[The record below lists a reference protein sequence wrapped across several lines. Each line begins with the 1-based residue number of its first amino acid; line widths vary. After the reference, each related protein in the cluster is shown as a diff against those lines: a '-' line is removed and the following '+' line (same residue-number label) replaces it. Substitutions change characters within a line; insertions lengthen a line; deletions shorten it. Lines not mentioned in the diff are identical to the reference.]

1 LGESVRPVRRLIVCR
16 SLILEAKAMKYPLS
30 CRTLIVSGCCLLL
43 ASALFCVPEAR
54 GQDMR
59 MPLVSAPPPM
69 KFVPRNERTQ
79 LSNARDAKAR
89 TRATIEL
96 AEIRLSHA
104 EALTAGEQYD
114 AASAELGVYQGLIDD
129 AIYYLNEL
137 KDGKNKTRDIYKR
150 LELALRAHCSRIE
163 AIRRITPS
171 EYAVNI
177 KAICECTRNARNEA
191 LNGFYG
197 DTVIGE
203 VSREDQ
209 KSPGGENPKDSAPD
223 SVKKQ

>member
-1 LGESVRPVRRLIVCR
+1 
-16 SLILEAKAMKYPLS
+16 MKYPVS
-30 CRTLIVSGCCLLL
+30 CHMLIVSGCCLLF
-43 ASALFCVPEAR
+43 ASALFVAPEAR

-59 MPLVSAPPPM
+59 MPLVAAPPPM

-79 LSNARDAKAR
+79 LLSARDAKTR
-89 TRATIEL
+89 TRAAVEL

-104 EALTAGEQYD
+104 EELTASQQYE
-114 AASAELGVYQGLIDD
+114 AASAELGVYQGLVDD
-129 AIYYLNEL
+129 AIYYLSEL
-137 KDGKNKTRDIYKR
+137 KVGRDKMRDTYKR
-150 LELALRAHCSRIE
+150 LELALRSHCSRIE

-177 KAICECTRNARNEA
+177 KAICECTRNARIEA

-209 KSPGGENPKDSAPD
+209 KSSVGETPKDSAPV
-223 SVKKQ
+223 SVKQQ

>member
-1 LGESVRPVRRLIVCR
+1 
-16 SLILEAKAMKYPLS
+16 MKYTLS
-30 CRTLIVSGCCLLL
+30 CRVLIVSSCCLLF
-43 ASALFCVPEAR
+43 ASALIVGPEAR

-59 MPLVSAPPPM
+59 MPLVAAPPPM
-69 KFVPRNERTQ
+69 KFVPRSERTQ
-79 LSNARDAKAR
+79 LSNAHDAKSR

-96 AEIRLSHA
+96 AEARLGHA
-104 EALTAGEQYD
+104 EQLTAAQQYD

-129 AIYYLNEL
+129 AIFYLNEI
-137 KDGKNKTRDIYKR
+137 KSRKNQMRDTFKR
-150 LELALRAHCSRIE
+150 LELALRVHCSRIE

-177 KAICECTRNARNEA
+177 KAICECARNSRAEA

-197 DTVIGE
+197 DDVMGE
-203 VSREDQ
+203 VSREDE
-209 KSPGGENPKDSAPD
+209 KASGVEAAKDSAPG

>member
-1 LGESVRPVRRLIVCR
+1 
-16 SLILEAKAMKYPLS
+16 MKYPDS
-30 CRTLIVSGCCLLL
+30 CRMLIVSGCCLLFV
-43 ASALFCVPEAR
+43 SALLVVPEAR

-69 KFVPRNERTQ
+69 KFVPRSERTQ
-79 LSNARDAKAR
+79 LSSARDAKAR
-89 TRATIEL
+89 TRAALEM
-96 AEIRLSHA
+96 AESRLSHA
-104 EALTAGEQYD
+104 EALTAAQQYD

-129 AIYYLNEL
+129 AIFYLSEQL
-137 KDGKNKTRDIYKR
+137 KTGKDKMRDTYKR

-171 EYAVNI
+171 EYAVNV
-177 KAICECTRNARNEA
+177 KSICECTRNARAEA

-197 DTVIGE
+197 DEVIGE
-203 VSREDQ
+203 ISREDQ
-209 KSPGGENPKDSAPD
+209 KSSGSETPKDSAPG